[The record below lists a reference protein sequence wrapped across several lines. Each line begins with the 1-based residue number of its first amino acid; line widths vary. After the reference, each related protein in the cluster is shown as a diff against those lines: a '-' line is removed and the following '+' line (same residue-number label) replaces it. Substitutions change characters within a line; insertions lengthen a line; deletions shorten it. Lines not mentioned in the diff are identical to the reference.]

1 MRHCSYSEKLYAF
14 GSTLPALLAGSAD
27 RLREKCFSHDSKQGG
42 PISGTFVGISTQKYW
57 VIFLF
62 ARPRTSVYNICISV
76 WCISTIWKGC
86 WSLSCPFAGCFI
98 DFCFH
103 PAAGGATDVVAA
115 AWQSGIPQI
124 LGATWRG
131 IRSSMQFNA
140 ITLHAPRTI
149 LVRCGKFRIR
159 VSWRWTTFV
168 LARVCV
174 GIPGKVGD
182 MKSEMDMNENGWH
195 WLTLEW
201 TTLRKRRP
209 YRFRHTSTY
218 LPAHRQLQTRKNEL
232 SHRYPAHKG
241 M

>member
-1 MRHCSYSEKLYAF
+1 MR
-14 GSTLPALLAGSAD
+14 TILPGPCVFLTIRSRAGQSVAHLSALAHKNIEWYFYLHAHTHI
-27 RLREKCFSHDSKQGG
+27 C
-42 PISGTFVGISTQKYW
+42 
-57 VIFLF
+57 
-62 ARPRTSVYNICISV
+62 NICISV

-159 VSWRWTTFV
+159 VSWRWTIC
-168 LARVCV
+168 LGAGLRWHSWK
-174 GIPGKVGD
+174 GRGHEIW
-182 MKSEMDMNENGWH
+182 NGHEWK
-195 WLTLEW
+195 WLTLADFGMNNIAQKEGHIDSG
-201 TTLRKRRP
+201 THPRICL
-209 YRFRHTSTY
+209 HTDS
-218 LPAHRQLQTRKNEL
+218 
-232 SHRYPAHKG
+232 
-241 M
+241 

>member
-1 MRHCSYSEKLYAF
+1 MRHCSYSKSSMLLDPRFQPCLRAVRTGCVRSVF
-14 GSTLPALLAGSAD
+14 LTIRSRAGQSVAHLSALAH
-27 RLREKCFSHDSKQGG
+27 KN
-42 PISGTFVGISTQKYW
+42 I

-76 WCISTIWKGC
+76 WCISTIWKGS